1 MSVASLTGKQELSEP
16 RCMDDAGFGFGAR
29 SEIKG
34 EREEHSEDGDE
45 RGAFPG
51 GRAGTVEAR
60 VDVGG
65 RLVVACEL
73 GVRRHGGGR
82 GLNWTG
88 HEL

>member
-1 MSVASLTGKQELSEP
+1 MSVGSLTGKQELSEP

-34 EREEHSEDGDE
+34 EREEHSEDGGE

-51 GRAGTVEAR
+51 GTVEAR
-60 VDVGG
+60 VDVSG
-65 RLVVACEL
+65 RLVACEL